1 MHLSIFSLSWTTVEP
16 RKCILHIIGKT
27 VKNLSF
33 SIQAQLTRVESS
45 PAISSEPNL
54 FDQVVMQ
61 TSAHGSVHSQ
71 KGFLLSMLLPLAP
84 LGLHN
89 LRDFEKHM
97 YSLFELKEEIV
108 T

>member
-1 MHLSIFSLSWTTVEP
+1 
-16 RKCILHIIGKT
+16 
-27 VKNLSF
+27 
-33 SIQAQLTRVESS
+33 
-45 PAISSEPNL
+45 
-54 FDQVVMQ
+54 MQ